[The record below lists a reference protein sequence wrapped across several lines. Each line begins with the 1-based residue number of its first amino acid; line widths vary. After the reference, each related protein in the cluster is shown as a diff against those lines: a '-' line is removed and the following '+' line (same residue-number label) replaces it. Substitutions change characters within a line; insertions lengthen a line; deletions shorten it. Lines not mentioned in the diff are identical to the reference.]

1 MQDRW
6 LAGHNGVIPASEV
19 WIQIGGDKEG
29 GSFKMNFQIINVAAP
44 NSVHNTCVF
53 CCYEASDT
61 VTNLHIALDCYKDQI
76 THLQGMKCR

>member
-19 WIQIGGDKEG
+19 WIKIGGDKGG
-29 GSFKMNFQIINVAAP
+29 GSFKMSFQIINVAVP

-53 CCYEASDT
+53 FAAMKQ
-61 VTNLHIALDCYKDQI
+61 VTL
-76 THLQGMKCR
+76 LQTFT